1 MLKKEKNLTG
11 NDRFA
16 GFCVDMLEY
25 VSRMAGFN
33 YRIEMS
39 GGGVYGMIDTETGEW
54 NGLVRELKDKV
65 SHGGR
70 GKRNGE
76 SDAFHSQVSKGQGE
90 SRRRGMS
97 RGESRYGRS
106 TR

>member
-11 NDRFA
+11 NDRFS

-33 YRIEMS
+33 YIIEMS

-65 SHGGR
+65 SRIEGECGVV
-70 GKRNGE
+70 KRRLSKE
-76 SDAFHSQVSKGQGE
+76 QVRNKNVYTGN
-90 SRRRGMS
+90 
-97 RGESRYGRS
+97 
-106 TR
+106 

>member
-11 NDRFA
+11 NDRFS

-33 YRIEMS
+33 YIIEMS

-54 NGLVRELKDKV
+54 NGLVRELKNKV
-65 SHGGR
+65 GR
-70 GKRNGE
+70 L
-76 SDAFHSQVSKGQGE
+76 QGE
-90 SRRRGMS
+90 CGRRVHFFPLLVYYLPVFVSFARVV
-97 RGESRYGRS
+97 
-106 TR
+106 T

>member
-1 MLKKEKNLTG
+1 MFKKEKNLTG
-11 NDRFA
+11 NDRFK

-65 SHGGR
+65 SLGGDTGR
-70 GKRNGE
+70 G
-76 SDAFHSQVSKGQGE
+76 QW
-90 SRRRGMS
+90 
-97 RGESRYGRS
+97 
-106 TR
+106 